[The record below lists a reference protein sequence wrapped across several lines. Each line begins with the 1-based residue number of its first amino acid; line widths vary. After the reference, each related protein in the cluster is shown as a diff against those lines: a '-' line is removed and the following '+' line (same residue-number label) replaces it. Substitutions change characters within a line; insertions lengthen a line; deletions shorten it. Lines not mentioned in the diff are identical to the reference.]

1 MVRAK
6 ELSQYWEDAAHSLRE
21 LPHVI
26 DVRNYGLI
34 LGLEL
39 EPVAGRPGAR
49 AYGIYLECF
58 ERGVLVRQTGDII
71 ALSPPLI
78 VERSHIDQ
86 MFGTLA
92 EAVRNQRLAVVARV
106 RHRHPRDG
114 GNDDDATQEQPHVEG
129 REEAGRFDGYGGK
142 HGSFPWQFG
151 SGRRLPAS
159 AGRVKRR

>member
-1 MVRAK
+1 MGAVLAKRSIHDAFMQGPEGTIELFHGYTYSANPTSCAAALATLGIYERDGLLTRAK
-6 ELSQYWEDAAHSLRE
+6 ELAQYWEDAAHSLRG

-39 EPVAGRPGAR
+39 ESVAGRPGAR
-49 AYGIYLECF
+49 AYGIYLDCF

-92 EAVRNQRLAVVARV
+92 EAVRNQR
-106 RHRHPRDG
+106 
-114 GNDDDATQEQPHVEG
+114 
-129 REEAGRFDGYGGK
+129 
-142 HGSFPWQFG
+142 
-151 SGRRLPAS
+151 
-159 AGRVKRR
+159 

>member
-1 MVRAK
+1 MGAVLAKRSIHDAFMQGPEGTIELFHGYTYSGNPTSCAAALATLGIYERDGLLVRAK
-6 ELSQYWEDAAHSLRE
+6 ELSQYWEDAAHSLRG

-49 AYGIYLECF
+49 AYGIYLDCF

-92 EAVRNQRLAVVARV
+92 EAVRNQR
-106 RHRHPRDG
+106 
-114 GNDDDATQEQPHVEG
+114 
-129 REEAGRFDGYGGK
+129 
-142 HGSFPWQFG
+142 
-151 SGRRLPAS
+151 
-159 AGRVKRR
+159 